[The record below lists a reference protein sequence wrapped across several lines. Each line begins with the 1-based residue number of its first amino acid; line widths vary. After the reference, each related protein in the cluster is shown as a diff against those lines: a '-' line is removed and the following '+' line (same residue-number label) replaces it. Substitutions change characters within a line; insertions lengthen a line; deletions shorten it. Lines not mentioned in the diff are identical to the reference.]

1 MKFKMLLLVAVVA
14 LSGCSTYVHNRF
26 DKDGKP
32 MEATRV
38 SSFFMTGKAGKIT
51 SYVKDGTYTRRV
63 GVTDLE
69 GSGDVEM
76 LRAVFEAGVET
87 GKKGVGVP

>member
-1 MKFKMLLLVAVVA
+1 MKFKILLLVAVVS

-26 DKDGKP
+26 DNAGNP
-32 MEATRV
+32 IEATRV
-38 SSFFMTGKAGKIT
+38 NNFLVTGKAGKIT

-76 LRAVFEAGVET
+76 IRAVFEAGVET
-87 GKKGVGVP
+87 GKKGVGAP